1 MIALTHYND
10 GKEKVQSHE
19 IRVTESQ
26 FYNAEHDVFSHNPFD
41 ITGYGETKREAIE
54 NFKSKFDYIMR
65 ELHAFEKLLF
75 ETSYIEDHIIE
86 VDCCG
91 DEIV

>member
-1 MIALTHYND
+1 MITLTHYND

-19 IRVTESQ
+19 IRIVESQ
-26 FYNAEHDVFSHNPFD
+26 FYNAEYDVFSHSPFD

-54 NFKSKFDYIMR
+54 NFKSKFDYVMR